1 MIEKF
6 ITYSP
11 LIVVVTVFYLQQK
24 IFVTPADLE
33 KKHREIIDA
42 VQTRFATSQSVDDL
56 KEQVS
61 GIKDKVDKI
70 YDYIIKISD
79 WKENYE
85 K

>member
-1 MIEKF
+1 MIDKF

-11 LIVVVTVFYLQQK
+11 LIVVVTLFYLQQK

-56 KEQVS
+56 KEQVY

-79 WKENYE
+79 
-85 K
+85 